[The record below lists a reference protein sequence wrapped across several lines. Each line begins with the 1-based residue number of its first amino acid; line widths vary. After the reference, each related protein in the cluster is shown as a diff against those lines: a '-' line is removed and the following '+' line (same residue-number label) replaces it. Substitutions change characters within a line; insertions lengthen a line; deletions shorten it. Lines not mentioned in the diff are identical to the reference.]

1 MKKRNEALITTSALL
16 LVAALA
22 VVVTLVLLDRQP
34 GLGFLSAAVKD
45 RPSVNYV
52 FKTAGDPQALGGAVV
67 EPGGKGYEDGA
78 ANIVTAV
85 VADYRMLDTLGEV
98 LVLFAAAAGVGLL
111 MLPRR
116 KAQAAA
122 GEQAAARARA
132 AGAQTAEGV
141 PPAARGGAFRE
152 ASLIVRTAVPFIM
165 FLALITGIYIVLH
178 GHLSP
183 GGGFS
188 GGAVIASAFIMR
200 YLAGLRPEGR
210 GVRWLPALESGA
222 GLALLA
228 VGLAGLF
235 ARGSFFASFLPQGS
249 LGSFASGGILAILYS
264 LIGIKVASELSALSA
279 DFIGVS
285 K

>member
-52 FKTAGDPQALGGAVV
+52 FKTVHDPQALGGAVV
-67 EPGGKGYEDGA
+67 EPGGRGYEEGA

-111 MLPRR
+111 MQPRR
-116 KAQAAA
+116 REPAAA
-122 GEQAAARARA
+122 GERTAARI
-132 AGAQTAEGV
+132 
-141 PPAARGGAFRE
+141 PAARGGSFRE

-210 GVRWLPALESGA
+210 GARWLPAVESAA

-235 ARGSFFASFLPQGS
+235 TRGSFFASFLPPGS

-279 DFIGVS
+279 DFIGVN